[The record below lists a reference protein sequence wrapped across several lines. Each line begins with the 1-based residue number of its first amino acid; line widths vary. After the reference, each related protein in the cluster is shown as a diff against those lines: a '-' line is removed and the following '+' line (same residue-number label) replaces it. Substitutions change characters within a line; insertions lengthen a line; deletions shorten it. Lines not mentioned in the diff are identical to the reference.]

1 MKMQKKATNQ
11 FCRIR
16 DRVQAV
22 HLHYE
27 SGEIAGKSASLRVQK
42 LEFAACNGAKVS
54 FQITIVEKK
63 QQQKSNKHTVQYTVQ
78 YIQCILVHNHTR
90 ITNVYIMNY
99 YFLIKNK
106 M

>member
-22 HLHYE
+22 HLHYD
-27 SGEIAGKSASLRVQK
+27 SGEISGKSASLRVQK
-42 LEFAACNGAKVS
+42 LEFAACNGAKVT
-54 FQITIVEKK
+54 FQITIFERKK
-63 QQQKSNKHTVQYTVQ
+63 QQICNKHTVQYTVQ
-78 YIQCILVHNHTR
+78 YIQCITINHTR
-90 ITNVYIMNY
+90 ITNVYIMNN
-99 YFLIKNK
+99 YFLIRNK

>member
-1 MKMQKKATNQ
+1 MQKKATNQ

-22 HLHYE
+22 HLHYD

-63 QQQKSNKHTVQYTVQ
+63 QQKSNKHTDTVQ
-78 YIQCILVHNHTR
+78 YSTCSA
-90 ITNVYIMNY
+90 
-99 YFLIKNK
+99 
-106 M
+106 